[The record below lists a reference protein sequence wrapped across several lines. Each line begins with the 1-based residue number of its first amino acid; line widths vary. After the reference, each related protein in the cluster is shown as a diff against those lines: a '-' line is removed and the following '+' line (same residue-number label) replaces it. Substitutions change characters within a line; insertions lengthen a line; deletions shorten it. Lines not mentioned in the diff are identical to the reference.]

1 LAEEVTM
8 KGRKPTPIA
17 TLRTRGTFRPDRHA
31 HRGIEPVPLCD
42 GPLNPPEH
50 LSESQ
55 KDCWRF
61 VVQNAPDGVL
71 KRIDQGLL
79 TAYVVA
85 CDMHR
90 VAAVQQEKMDAG
102 SEWPLLV
109 RSPRDGT
116 LTMSPYVRILS
127 RTTDTILRLGAELGL
142 SPISRTRL
150 AVPETSPALADP
162 QSPWMQLRLL
172 QGGVTGESGE
182 DPQPA

>member
-1 LAEEVTM
+1 M
-8 KGRKPTPIA
+8 
-17 TLRTRGTFRPDRHA
+17 F
-31 HRGIEPVPLCD
+31 
-42 GPLNPPEH
+42 NFS

-116 LTMSPYVRILS
+116 LTMSPYVRMLS
-127 RTTDTILRLGAELGL
+127 RTGAH
-142 SPISRTRL
+142 
-150 AVPETSPALADP
+150 PAGSLEVRKIVYTTTP
-162 QSPWMQLRLL
+162 
-172 QGGVTGESGE
+172 
-182 DPQPA
+182 